1 MPLAPL
7 RLLALLLIG
16 ALSLGGTADEAL
28 DRVEAGLLAS
38 DADRVLDGAEARVEV
53 MLFGQGGTYRHGQA
67 AQVLVDFFR
76 RYPPQRVAFG
86 ELATSDDG
94 RAAMGRYWTLE
105 GGAPLAV
112 RALHRRH
119 DGEWRLASLRI
130 DRASFGSVGA
140 LGAGP

>member
-1 MPLAPL
+1 MSLLVLRPLVL
-7 RLLALLLIG
+7 VLLG
-16 ALSLGGTADEAL
+16 VFALSGAADDAL
-28 DRVEAGLLAS
+28 ERVEAGLLAS
-38 DADRVLDGAEARVEV
+38 DAGQVLDGAEARVEV

-67 AQVLVDFFR
+67 AQVLRDFFR

-112 RALHRRH
+112 RVLHRRH
-119 DGEWRLASLRI
+119 GDTWKLASLRI
-130 DRASFGSVGA
+130 DRASFGR
-140 LGAGP
+140 AGR